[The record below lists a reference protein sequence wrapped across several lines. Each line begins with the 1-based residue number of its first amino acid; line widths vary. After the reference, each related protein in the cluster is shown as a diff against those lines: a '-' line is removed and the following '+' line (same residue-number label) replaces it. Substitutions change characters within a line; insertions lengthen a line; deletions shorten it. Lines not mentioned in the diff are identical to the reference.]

1 MKPASL
7 SLRIGLWVGLLG
19 SVLMVLL
26 ISLTYLVLEHQLD
39 IRARQSLDS
48 KMDQVRHRLDE
59 DMGPGIL
66 PQGTHAL
73 RDLIIGHD
81 YLSLTLLPTA
91 PGLPPLMQTESFVDW
106 QTLDR
111 LPLQKGSLEWTAGN
125 GHNLLTSRSVVTLE
139 NGESVRVFLTLDRH
153 ADAALLGAFLRSS
166 LLSTPLLLLLIAL
179 GARLAAQRGLLPLR
193 RFGKVAALVSTDDMS
208 HRIPVKR
215 LPDEL
220 KDAAHA
226 LNTMLGRLDEGVR
239 QLTQFSDDLSHELRS
254 PINNM
259 LGKTQVALSRRRD
272 NAAYQSVLESN
283 VEELERVARIV
294 SEMLFLAQVSHPK
307 ILLPSDPVHLGAEAH
322 KVAELFELSAE
333 EKDLQIQITG
343 DAQVFGDRLMIQRA
357 ISNLLSNAIRHTP
370 ERSIVEVRISEDESG
385 IALQVENP
393 GPGIAAE
400 HLPHLFERFYRVDP
414 SRTRAAGG
422 TGLGLA
428 IVNTIMDL
436 HQGTVSAQSSEAG
449 PTRFLLRFPRR
460 VA

>member
-1 MKPASL
+1 M
-7 SLRIGLWVGLLG
+7 
-19 SVLMVLL
+19 
-26 ISLTYLVLEHQLD
+26 
-39 IRARQSLDS
+39 
-48 KMDQVRHRLDE
+48 
-59 DMGPGIL
+59 
-66 PQGTHAL
+66 
-73 RDLIIGHD
+73 
-81 YLSLTLLPTA
+81 
-91 PGLPPLMQTESFVDW
+91 
-106 QTLDR
+106 
-111 LPLQKGSLEWTAGN
+111 
-125 GHNLLTSRSVVTLE
+125 
-139 NGESVRVFLTLDRH
+139 
-153 ADAALLGAFLRSS
+153 
-166 LLSTPLLLLLIAL
+166 
-179 GARLAAQRGLLPLR
+179 R